1 MTQEGVPKKEE
12 SLEKMQES
20 IPTAEEVRAVFEQ
33 LLSGKEFEEGR
44 KREEEKGLW
53 VGEIVVKGRDG
64 SYSEYAYV
72 RKGRYAPLPG
82 KSRGIEARD
91 TAVCVAFYDADGMPG
106 GGETVARFEEGAWK
120 LLP

>member
-1 MTQEGVPKKEE
+1 MSQEGAPQKEY
-12 SLEKMQES
+12 LETGLER
-20 IPTAEEVRAVFEQ
+20 IPTTEEVRTVFEQ
-33 LLSGKEFEEGR
+33 LLEGKEFEEAR
-44 KREEEKGLW
+44 KHEDEKGLW
-53 VGEIVVKGRDG
+53 LWEIIVKGQDG

-106 GGETVARFEEGAWK
+106 GGETVARLEEGAWK
-120 LLP
+120 ILL